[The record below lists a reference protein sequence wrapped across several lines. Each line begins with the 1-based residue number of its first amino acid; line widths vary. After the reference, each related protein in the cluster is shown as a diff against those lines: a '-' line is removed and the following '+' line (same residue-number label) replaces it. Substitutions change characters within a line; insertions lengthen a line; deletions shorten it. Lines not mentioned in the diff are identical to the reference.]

1 MTVYSYM
8 KKENIPSS
16 ATAAAIGMWYIEE
29 YTDSEGEETV
39 VYAISR
45 KEPRECPAVEKTVG
59 I

>member
-1 MTVYSYM
+1 M

-16 ATAAAIGMWYIEE
+16 ATAAAIGMRYIEE

-45 KEPRECPAVEKTVG
+45 KESRESPAVEKTVG